1 MNCPKCGKSSFEF
14 EGASKVLETRSD
26 KRGGIRRRRICPACA
41 WRFTTYEIHQHHL
54 VDDPECKKEVM
65 ATYKDELSKTVNK
78 SRESILFAFD
88 QIFLDL

>member
-41 WRFTTYEIHQHHL
+41 WRFTTYEVHSSNLLDDDKIKKHKERLMKSL
-54 VDDPECKKEVM
+54 VD
-65 ATYKDELSKTVNK
+65 A
-78 SRESILFAFD
+78 ESLLEKIKAQALL
-88 QIFLDL
+88 IF